1 MHMGQSREEVVRT
14 SVEPAAGVVEQ
25 RTVREDGPG
34 GRVVQTTTTTAPSAP
49 IHSTRL
55 VRRWWRQ
62 TPVATAGTEY
72 VTAPSDALD
81 PGLAQFLR
89 ISWFLVGLLESVLAL
104 RFVLSLLG
112 ANENNAF
119 AAAVY
124 SLTAVFV
131 GPFRTLFATPASGG
145 SSLEL
150 YTLVA
155 MLFFFVAWW
164 AVVKL
169 IGVVLNRSVDV

>member
-1 MHMGQSREEVVRT
+1 MEQNRDEVVRT
-14 SVEPAAGVVEQ
+14 SVESDAGVVEQ
-25 RTVREDGPG
+25 RTVRDDGLG
-34 GRVVQTTTTTAPSAP
+34 GRVVQTTTTTAPPVP
-49 IHSTRL
+49 IQSTRL
-55 VRRWWRQ
+55 VRRWWRPA
-62 TPVATAGTEY
+62 PVATAGTEY

-81 PGLAQFLR
+81 PSLAGFLR
-89 ISWFLVGLLESVLAL
+89 ISWFLLGLLEAVLAL

-112 ANENNAF
+112 ANERNEF

-124 SLTAVFV
+124 GLTGVFV

-155 MLFFFVAWW
+155 MLVYFVAWW
-164 AVVKL
+164 AVVKM
-169 IGVVLNRSVDV
+169 IGVVLNRPVDA